1 MISGNSEG
9 LAECGSRCGRARNG
23 ISEAPG
29 LDEHPKGIATS
40 ILPKC
45 DQRLNDIFTLQHY
58 ISFLLTLN
66 FTEIRISHVYMKIES
81 LLPCLGLVLNRNFL
95 ELISTLDFNQ

>member
-29 LDEHPKGIATS
+29 LDEHPKGIR
-40 ILPKC
+40 LQGF
-45 DQRLNDIFTLQHY
+45 DGQRRLADIGG
-58 ISFLLTLN
+58 N
-66 FTEIRISHVYMKIES
+66 
-81 LLPCLGLVLNRNFL
+81 
-95 ELISTLDFNQ
+95 